1 MSNKE
6 QGNAAFKAK
15 NFEEAIKHYTAAVE
29 EECAVDVHATL
40 GNRAAAFQ
48 NLQRYGEAQAD
59 ADTCIKMKPDW
70 AKGYIR
76 RGQALH

>member
-15 NFEEAIKHYTAAVE
+15 NFEEAIQHYTAAVE

-40 GNRAAAFQ
+40 GNRAAAYQ
-48 NLQRYGEAQAD
+48 NL
-59 ADTCIKMKPDW
+59 
-70 AKGYIR
+70 
-76 RGQALH
+76 